1 MNLHFIVMEISGV
14 NAITLCI
21 VQNEQCAPNVFSA
34 IHSRLLVVAPPLED
48 KGGAKR
54 GDSFTSNKYHKPV
67 GGTLRWPMSESES
80 EERD

>member
-1 MNLHFIVMEISGV
+1 MVMEISGV

-48 KGGAKR
+48 RAKGGLLPDELASR
-54 GDSFTSNKYHKPV
+54 AAYRV
-67 GGTLRWPMSESES
+67 ACIIIL
-80 EERD
+80 

>member
-1 MNLHFIVMEISGV
+1 MVGTWDEEQATSSGQLHTATVGG
-14 NAITLCI
+14 TY
-21 VQNEQCAPNVFSA
+21 
-34 IHSRLLVVAPPLED
+34 